1 MSATERPHCQFH
13 PSAAAGWFCPTCNA
27 NLCPGCAVLDVLE
40 SSASTELLSCG
51 HCGGAVD
58 VLKVHRSG
66 APFGNRLLGAWL
78 YPLKKS
84 GLMAL
89 LAVGAVVALS
99 RAVFSFVPLLPGLV
113 VLAVWLGSFWG
124 ALFWIVRG
132 TAMGAE
138 HFTAPDFHDIHH
150 DLVDPAIRGVLATA
164 LIWLPAIIFLVNA
177 DETNP
182 TGALFWLM
190 VLVTL
195 LYAPMALLFAAIG
208 ESKLS
213 LLNPVKVVRI
223 GVRLGRPYLMVVAWM
238 VPLALVGV
246 ILMWVAAKVSSLH
259 VPLVAS
265 LLGEAISL
273 YVPFVVARMLGLL
286 LFAYGD
292 RVGYGVDSEFF
303 EPALPGVKP
312 RGKKR
317 AARVPAQEQR
327 ETDRPALHQRFI
339 EMEPKVAP
347 TAQPEPRQRFIEL
360 EPEPAPEAPP
370 EPLETQLVRAVETNA
385 LDQALALYRRLPER
399 LPPLPAA
406 CHLAVGQQA
415 ATVGDYTLAVRALKQ
430 VAQHSPEDPLA
441 PRSCVIL
448 ARLYGER
455 LGDAASAQKL
465 YRHVVSR
472 YPGTDAARFAQSRL
486 TPA

>member
-1 MSATERPHCQFH
+1 MSSERPHCQFH
-13 PSAAAGWFCPTCNA
+13 PGAAAGWFCPACNA

-40 SSASTELLSCG
+40 SMTSTELLSCG
-51 HCGGAVD
+51 RCGGAAD
-58 VLKVHRSG
+58 VLKVHRSQG
-66 APFGNRLLGAWL
+66 SFGKRLLEAWL

-84 GLMAL
+84 GLLAL

-99 RAVFSFVPLLPGLV
+99 RAVFGFVPFLPGLV

-132 TAMGAE
+132 TALGAE
-138 HFTAPDFHDIHH
+138 HFTAPDFRDVYH
-150 DLVDPAIRGVLATA
+150 DLVDPAVRGVLATV
-164 LIWLPAIIFLVNA
+164 LIWVPAAIYLWNA
-177 DETNP
+177 DETD
-182 TGALFWLM
+182 GLGSLFWLM
-190 VLVTL
+190 GLVTL
-195 LYAPMALLFAAIG
+195 LYAPLALLFAATG

-213 LLNPVKVVRI
+213 LLNPIKVV
-223 GVRLGRPYLMVVAWM
+223 GVGVSLGRPYLMVVAWM
-238 VPLALVGV
+238 VPLALLGWV
-246 ILMWVAAKVSSLH
+246 LMAVSARVSSLP
-259 VPLVAS
+259 VPFVGS

-273 YVPFVVARMLGLL
+273 YVPFVMARMLGLL
-286 LFAYGD
+286 LYAYGD

-317 AARVPAQEQR
+317 VARGPAQEPR
-327 ETDRPALHQRFI
+327 ESDRPALHQRFS
-339 EMEPKVAP
+339 ELEPKDAP
-347 TAQPEPRQRFIEL
+347 PAPPAPRQRFIEL
-360 EPEPAPEAPP
+360 EPEPAPVAPP
-370 EPLETQLVRAVETNA
+370 EPLETQLARAVETNA
-385 LDQALALYRRLPER
+385 LDQALALYRKLPER

-406 CHLAVGQQA
+406 CHLAVGQKA